1 MNSKWIP
8 TMCYQCKA
16 ECAILARV
24 EDGVLKEIRGN
35 PRGRGKACV
44 KGMAGVSLDIG
55 RVSLPQERGKAPQ
68 ATQGVSHF
76 TPPSSAALRPCA

>member
-1 MNSKWIP
+1 MLRDGWVP

-24 EDGVLKEIRGN
+24 EDGVLKEVRGN

-44 KGMAGVSLDIG
+44 KGMAGVSLQYNADRLTQPLR
-55 RVSLPQERGKAPQ
+55 RVG
-68 ATQGVSHF
+68 
-76 TPPSSAALRPCA
+76 